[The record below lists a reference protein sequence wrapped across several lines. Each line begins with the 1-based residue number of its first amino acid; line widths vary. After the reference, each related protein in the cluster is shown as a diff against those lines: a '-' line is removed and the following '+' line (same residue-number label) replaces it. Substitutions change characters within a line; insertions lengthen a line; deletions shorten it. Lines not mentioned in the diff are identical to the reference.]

1 MSIFKILVSKLQG
14 TCTGVLIFKIFVCSV
29 LQLQRIVWTLDLKC
43 SQRQKCKCLSWP
55 LFRMP
60 HVCWVLCITFAF
72 ISCHLVFT
80 FLYLV
85 YIWFPYFVIV
95 ILSISLSDLKK
106 KKKKNFTFSYI
117 PVIFSRFLYSFFFLI
132 TTFLIFLCF
141 VQIWVLI
148 YEFSNIRVLWYET
161 EG

>member
-1 MSIFKILVSKLQG
+1 MNFLHNSISSRLVSKLQG
-14 TCTGVLIFKIFVCSV
+14 TCTRVSIFKIFMCFI
-29 LQLQRIVWTLDLKC
+29 LHLQRTVWILDLKC

-106 KKKKNFTFSYI
+106 KKKKLSH
-117 PVIFSRFLYSFFFLI
+117 
-132 TTFLIFLCF
+132 FLIFLMFC
-141 VQIWVLI
+141 
-148 YEFSNIRVLWYET
+148 SNITSYIHVLKSYNSY
-161 EG
+161 